1 MLINKITNYLSNNSY
16 NINISKN
23 ELYINNYIQIDN
35 INEKNISIIFEEF
48 KLNIDGLNIK
58 VIKML
63 DKEILFN
70 GQIESIKLIPINDR
84 NIYTN

>member
-1 MLINKITNYLSNNSY
+1 MLINNITNYLSNKSY

-23 ELYINNYIQIDN
+23 QLYINNYIKLDN
-35 INEKNISIIFEEF
+35 LNDKNISILFEDF
-48 KLNIDGLNIK
+48 KLNIEGLNIK

-70 GQIESIKLIPINDR
+70 GQIESIKIIPLK
-84 NIYTN
+84 